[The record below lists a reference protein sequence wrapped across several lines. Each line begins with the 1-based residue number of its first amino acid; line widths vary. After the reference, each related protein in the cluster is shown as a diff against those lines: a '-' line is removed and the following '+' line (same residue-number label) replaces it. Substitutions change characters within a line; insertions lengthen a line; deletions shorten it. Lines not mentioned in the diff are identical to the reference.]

1 MAECVECG
9 SYTKFQGGLCSK
21 CYANKKA
28 DAQDDNEEEIHGLSE
43 NQLKN
48 TENMIKGRI
57 AETLIQELFLK
68 LGYNVFRYGME
79 NTIPGIMTLLK
90 GIKSEVAEEIRRM
103 PDFVVQNKTGEVF
116 FVEVKFRANETFKF
130 KDLPKDYPYYNAF
143 IILVSKKHIKCLT
156 VEELENGEEI
166 TPESKNYLGKRKEFN
181 LDKDIIIDFCQFAV
195 KFFDFV

>member
-1 MAECVECG
+1 
-9 SYTKFQGGLCSK
+9 
-21 CYANKKA
+21 
-28 DAQDDNEEEIHGLSE
+28 
-43 NQLKN
+43 
-48 TENMIKGRI
+48 MIKGRI

-143 IILVSKKHIKCLT
+143 IINVSKKHIKCLT
-156 VEELENGEEI
+156 VEELENAEEI
-166 TPESKNYLGKRKEFN
+166 TPDSKNYLGKRKEFN

>member
-166 TPESKNYLGKRKEFN
+166 TLGNEKNL
-181 LDKDIIIDFCQFAV
+181 L
-195 KFFDFV
+195 

>member
-1 MAECVECG
+1 M
-9 SYTKFQGGLCSK
+9 
-21 CYANKKA
+21 
-28 DAQDDNEEEIHGLSE
+28 
-43 NQLKN
+43 
-48 TENMIKGRI
+48 
-57 AETLIQELFLK
+57 LIFPLYQ
-68 LGYNVFRYGME
+68 
-79 NTIPGIMTLLK
+79 PTLLK

>member
-28 DAQDDNEEEIHGLSE
+28 DAQDDNE
-43 NQLKN
+43 
-48 TENMIKGRI
+48 
-57 AETLIQELFLK
+57 ELFLK

>member
-1 MAECVECG
+1 
-9 SYTKFQGGLCSK
+9 
-21 CYANKKA
+21 
-28 DAQDDNEEEIHGLSE
+28 
-43 NQLKN
+43 
-48 TENMIKGRI
+48 
-57 AETLIQELFLK
+57 
-68 LGYNVFRYGME
+68 
-79 NTIPGIMTLLK
+79 
-90 GIKSEVAEEIRRM
+90 M